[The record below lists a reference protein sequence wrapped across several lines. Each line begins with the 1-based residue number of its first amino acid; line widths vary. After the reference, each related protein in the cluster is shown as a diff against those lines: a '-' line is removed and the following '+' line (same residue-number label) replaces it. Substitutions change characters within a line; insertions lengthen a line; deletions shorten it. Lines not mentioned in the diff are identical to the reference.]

1 MCLKTARKQ
10 MSRICEMLKKM
21 KIKEKGERE
30 QNHVMEKREMSQ
42 KKQQVK
48 QKTVRLTSKTRCAQ
62 TLVTVYLVPAR
73 GVVATRL

>member
-1 MCLKTARKQ
+1 
-10 MSRICEMLKKM
+10 MSRIREMLKKM